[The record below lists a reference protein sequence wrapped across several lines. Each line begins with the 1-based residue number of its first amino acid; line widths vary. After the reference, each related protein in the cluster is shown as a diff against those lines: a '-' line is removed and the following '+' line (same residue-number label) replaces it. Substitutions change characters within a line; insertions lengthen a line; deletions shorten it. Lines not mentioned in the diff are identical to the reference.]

1 MPRSVLT
8 TGIGTTGAG
17 LTCSAVREAGIRG
30 GGGDWSLEAGALVLA
45 NGGVCCID
53 EFNSIKENDRA
64 TIHEAM
70 EQQTLSIAKAGLVVK
85 LNTKTT
91 IIASCNPKGAYDI
104 TSDISANT
112 NIASPLLSR
121 FDIILVMMD
130 NPQKD
135 WDKFVSTFLLSRSV
149 GDSNFVFA
157 QSGQIMSGVS
167 HWNLPTLQQYIQY
180 IKTEFHPEMGVHARL
195 LLVSFH

>member
-1 MPRSVLT
+1 MLT

-17 LTCSAVREAGIRG
+17 LTCSAVRVTSIRG

-45 NGGVCCID
+45 NGGICCID
-53 EFNSIKENDRA
+53 EFNSIKESDRA

-85 LNTKTT
+85 LNTKTSV
-91 IIASCNPKGAYDI
+91 IASCNPKGAYDM

-121 FDIILVMMD
+121 FDIILVMID
-130 NPQKD
+130 NPQKE

-149 GDSNFVFA
+149 GTMQINC
-157 QSGQIMSGVS
+157 GQEENGAS
-167 HWNLPTLQQYIQY
+167 HWDLLTLQQYIHY
-180 IKTEFHPEMGVHARL
+180 VKTHFKPELKTDARL
-195 LLVSFH
+195 LLVSKICKI